1 MIVVAILALVL
12 LIPLDMAGSVV
23 RERHR
28 TYKGVVAEIAGAWS
42 SDQRVAAPILV
53 LPYNERVEI
62 RDECI
67 TPQGEKN
74 FAGRWETR
82 RRRAVILPDIL
93 SYDGILTPEMRQ
105 RGIYRVQ
112 VYTAELTMSGA
123 FRDLGSAVE
132 SLTTAEQ
139 LESIE

>member
-1 MIVVAILALVL
+1 M
-12 LIPLDMAGSVV
+12 
-23 RERHR
+23 
-28 TYKGVVAEIAGAWS
+28 
-42 SDQRVAAPILV
+42 
-53 LPYNERVEI
+53 
-62 RDECI
+62 
-67 TPQGEKN
+67 
-74 FAGRWETR
+74 
-82 RRRAVILPDIL
+82 ILPDIL